1 MGAIL
6 IAAVWPKARSSS
18 PLVSY
23 MFAEINLLL
32 LGYAKGLVMTGT
44 TAEVVLDLFRLKG
57 RVAIVTG
64 AGRGLGAGLAR
75 ALAEAGADVVVAGR
89 CRANLLQTADSV
101 NAVGAACLV
110 VPTDVTRPQD
120 CTALVDAAMH
130 EFGHVDI
137 LVNNAG
143 ISHVAPATSERP
155 QDFRS
160 VIDVNLFGAYWAA
173 QSCARVMATGS
184 SIINVSSMLGL
195 VKSVLPQAAYAA
207 SKAGLIGLTRDL
219 SNQWCS
225 RKGIRVNAIAPGFV
239 ETDMISEMPP
249 ETLEK
254 FLAGCPMG
262 RVATQREIDA
272 AVVFLA
278 SPASG
283 YITGSTIAIDGGTS
297 GH

>member
-1 MGAIL
+1 
-6 IAAVWPKARSSS
+6 
-18 PLVSY
+18 
-23 MFAEINLLL
+23 
-32 LGYAKGLVMTGT
+32 MTR
-44 TAEVVLDLFRLKG
+44 TASEAVLDRFRLTG

-64 AGRGLGAGLAR
+64 AGRGLGAGFGR

-89 CRANLLQTADSV
+89 RRENLQQTADSV

-143 ISHVAPATSERP
+143 ISHVAPATGERP

-160 VIDVNLFGAYWAA
+160 VIDVNLLGAYWAA

-195 VKSVLPQAAYAA
+195 VKSVLPQAAYTA

-219 SNQWCS
+219 SNQ
-225 RKGIRVNAIAPGFV
+225 
-239 ETDMISEMPP
+239 
-249 ETLEK
+249 
-254 FLAGCPMG
+254 
-262 RVATQREIDA
+262 
-272 AVVFLA
+272 
-278 SPASG
+278 
-283 YITGSTIAIDGGTS
+283 
-297 GH
+297 